1 MLSTTHF
8 APFPQKLSVSAIL
21 GAPTLITVT
30 ALAGV
35 SDFVRTAFGERTLKR
50 ASQAAMLDI
59 EAIEDQD
66 CFIPHMTV
74 TTFAQTVARVSGEE
88 HFGLIV
94 APHLTIRS
102 KGCWAEYM
110 LGAPS
115 LGAAIE
121 RGIATI
127 GFHSKGDVMSLA
139 KRGGEARLGYA
150 STAKGS
156 DGYPHVALGT
166 VGILLSLCRAFL
178 PAPWC
183 PTRIEMDIPP
193 PRHRGAFEDTFQCPV
208 VFEAPGLFV
217 CLKVDQLHSGPTNNG
232 AHRLTTI
239 GDMARARV
247 ECGRLDSLPEIIVQQ
262 IWSQILAG
270 NISIESTACSVGT
283 SVRTLQR
290 ELNQAGTNF
299 RDLANEVRTKRAIEL
314 LRETTAPITDISAA
328 LGYSAP
334 AHFSRAFR
342 RATGLSPQEF
352 RWQRRSDINA
362 QT

>member
-1 MLSTTHF
+1 MFPTTHF
-8 APFPQKLSVSAIL
+8 APVPQKLSARAML
-21 GAPTLITVT
+21 DATTLITVT

-35 SDFVRTAFGERTLKR
+35 SDFIRIVFGERTLKR
-50 ASQAAMLDI
+50 ASHAAMLDI

-94 APHLTIRS
+94 APHLTIGS

-150 STAKGS
+150 SAAKGM
-156 DGYPHVALGT
+156 DGYVHVALGT

-178 PAPWC
+178 PDHWR

-193 PRHRGAFEDTFQCPV
+193 PRDPDVFEDAFQCP
-208 VFEAPGLFV
+208 FIFDAPGLFV
-217 CLKVDQLHSGPTNNG
+217 CFKTDQLRSTSAQHGTY
-232 AHRLTTI
+232 RLTTI

-247 ECGRLDSLPEIIVQQ
+247 ECGRLDSLPEVIIQQ
-262 IWSQILAG
+262 IWSQTLAG
-270 NISIESTACSVGT
+270 KISIESAACSIDT

-290 ELNQAGTNF
+290 ELNRAGTNF
-299 RDLANEVRTKRAIEL
+299 RDLANAVRTKRAVEL
-314 LRETTAPITDISAA
+314 LRETSAPITDISVA

-342 RATGLSPQEF
+342 HATGFSPQEF
-352 RWQRRSDINA
+352 RWQGRSEIVA
-362 QT
+362 